1 MEFPRVEPRLFLQ
14 MDQILHDVAG
24 LIVNG
29 LPTFILVLILTICVK
44 FLYLKPLDNV
54 LAQRYK
60 LTEGARKAAEE
71 SLRNADSRISD
82 YEAALA
88 KARTGIYQDQSEF
101 LRRVQAEQSAQLEV
115 AKAESAA
122 RIAAAK
128 DAIAQE
134 ARTARESLDTQSDAL
149 ADRIADTI
157 LTGRAA

>member
-1 MEFPRVEPRLFLQ
+1 

-44 FLYLKPLDNV
+44 FLYLKPLDKV
-54 LAQRYK
+54 LADRYK

-88 KARTGIYQDQSEF
+88 RARTGIYQDQSEF
-101 LRRVQAEQSAQLEV
+101 LRRVHAEQATQLEV
-115 AKAESAA
+115 AKAESATH
-122 RIAAAK
+122 IAAAK

-134 ARTARESLDTQSDAL
+134 VRAARETLDAQSETL
-149 ADRIADTI
+149 ASRIADTI
-157 LTGRAA
+157 LTGSPS

>member
-1 MEFPRVEPRLFLQ
+1 

-44 FLYLKPLDNV
+44 FLYLKPLDRV
-54 LAQRYK
+54 LAERYK

-88 KARTGIYQDQSEF
+88 KARTGIYQEQSEF
-101 LRRVQAEQSAQLEV
+101 LRRVHADQTAQLEV
-115 AKAESAA
+115 AKAEAAA

-134 ARTARESLDTQSDAL
+134 ARIARESLDAQSDAL
-149 ADRIADTI
+149 ASRIADTI
-157 LTGRAA
+157 LTGSAS